1 MTVMIVRQAEGRL
14 SAMLDKFPGVVLIGP
29 RQVGPWLKQ
38 SPITLAL
45 KPFIWT
51 WNYLPTGSN

>member
-1 MTVMIVRQAEGRL
+1 MIVRQAGGRL
-14 SAMLDKFPGVVLIGP
+14 STMLDKFPGVVLIGP